1 MYSFLENRKHLFNF
15 NSWNMKYFKIIIIA
29 CVSTLAFIA
38 CSNGDDKKEDIIVD
52 GKTFQQS
59 ATLPASKADT
69 TIILSDL
76 KAAINSV
83 KGGNEWLTVVKE
95 SYTSGS
101 PKVRLT
107 AKDNKEEKSRD
118 CKVTITA
125 ESGDKVVLTVEQNGA
140 EPKKTG
146 IDDSHDIPTN
156 QPAYSREI

>member
-1 MYSFLENRKHLFNF
+1 
-15 NSWNMKYFKIIIIA
+15 MKYFKIIIIA
-29 CVSTLAFIA
+29 CVSILAFIA
-38 CSNGDDKKEDIIVD
+38 CSGDEKREDVIVD

-107 AKDNKEEKSRD
+107 AKDNKEEKPRD